1 MKKRIVGLLVL
12 GGLMS
17 GGLMTQPAQAAKS
30 YRLNWM
36 HAWARVTCKF
46 RKSGYKHYAYTL
58 HKVKHHRYRLKRAY
72 RLGTKKHKV
81 VHQIKAM
88 SLGNYEYVY
97 VTYKGKGAWVNEKY
111 ITFSRPK
118 LTTGTAKSTRTARKS
133 PTRVTGTAKSTQ
145 STQKS
150 TTTGT
155 KTISTKTT
163 SPATTGKKNQSN
175 QSNTAS
181 STTSTSTKFYIK
193 TNKHISWQEWLSLP
207 DLKGE
212 VRGLTFYHVDNV
224 PYDEDGFPYVT
235 QNMFAAPLQ
244 VRMMKDEFTSATY
257 QAIADKWDTYYVS
270 DKHAL
275 FCPTNTEDGQSI
287 RDQMPD

>member
-36 HAWARVTCKF
+36 HARARSTFKF

-58 HKVKHHRYRLKRAY
+58 HKVKHNRYRLKRAY
-72 RLGTKKHKV
+72 RLGTMKNKQ
-81 VHQIKAM
+81 VHQVKAM
-88 SLGNYEYVY
+88 SLSHYKYEFVY

-111 ITFSRPK
+111 VVFSRSK
-118 LTTGTAKSTRTARKS
+118 KVKKRSASTAKQRQ
-133 PTRVTGTAKSTQ
+133 V
-145 STQKS
+145 TQKS
-150 TTTGT
+150 TATGTKTTGT
-155 KTISTKTT
+155 KTTSTKTT

-212 VRGLTFYHVDNV
+212 VQGLTFYHVDNV

-275 FCPTNTEDGQSI
+275 FCPTNTEDGQAI